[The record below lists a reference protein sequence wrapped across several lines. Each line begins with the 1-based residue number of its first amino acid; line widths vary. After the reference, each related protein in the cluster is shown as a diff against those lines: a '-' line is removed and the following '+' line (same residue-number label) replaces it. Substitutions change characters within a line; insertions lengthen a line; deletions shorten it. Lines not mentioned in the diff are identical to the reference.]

1 MFCPIC
7 KSEAGAWSNR
17 CPQCGANLLAYIP
30 ANEVATGKVPTDSEG
45 RELVWSG
52 LSPKIHAAIC
62 RGLAD
67 AGIEYK
73 VSERSFGLLP
83 ATDQTASFIWVSR
96 ADRPRALSVMHNL
109 PSNSK
114 SDEPPDEA
122 TRDAAILIPW
132 GSKRTFLGRALE
144 NEAPFD
150 AEYSL
155 FDSGSNDSPTPDDL
169 VQDFE
174 ADEATCEVWA
184 GEDAKMADYLNDC
197 LRGVG
202 IGCVVIPEGT
212 KLRVLVLPAAEKRA
226 REVIREILE
235 ASPPQ

>member
-7 KSEAGAWSNR
+7 KSEAGARSNR

-30 ANEVATGKVPTDSEG
+30 ANEAAAGRVLTDSEG
-45 RELVWSG
+45 RELLWSG
-52 LSPKIHAAIC
+52 LSLKIHAAIC

-73 VSERSFGLLP
+73 ASEKSFGLMP
-83 ATDQTASFIWVSR
+83 ATVQTASFIWVSR
-96 ADRPRALSVMHNL
+96 ADRPRAISVMNNL
-109 PSNSK
+109 PANSK
-114 SDEPPDEA
+114 PDKPPDEA

-132 GSKRTFLGRALE
+132 GLNRTILGRALE
-144 NEAPFD
+144 GEAPFD

-169 VQDFE
+169 VQDFK
-174 ADEATCEVWA
+174 ADEATCEVWV
-184 GEDAKMADYLNDC
+184 GEDARMAQYFDDC

-202 IGCVVIPEGT
+202 IGCVVRQDGT
-212 KLRVLVLPAAEKRA
+212 SVRVLVLPAAEKRA
-226 REVIREILE
+226 REVIREIVE